1 MVKSTR
7 SLAPLGALA
16 AALLLVVA
24 ACGAAGGSTEPI
36 SVVET
41 GKGEVSFEG
50 TVHPILM
57 DHCVRCHGEDAD
69 GGLSILSY
77 ESLMKGGGS
86 GDTIV
91 PGDPD
96 ASRLVTSVEKTRP
109 PHMPPRVF
117 PALTEDR
124 IAAIRDWIEAGA
136 ENN

>member
-1 MVKSTR
+1 MKRAR

-24 ACGAAGGSTEPI
+24 ACGGGSTEPI

-41 GKGEVSFEG
+41 DQGEVSFKG

-69 GGLSILSY
+69 GELSILSY
-77 ESLMKGGGS
+77 ESLMEGGKS

-96 ASRLVTSVEKTRP
+96 ASRLVTSVEKARP
-109 PHMPPRVF
+109 PHMPPRIF

-136 ENN
+136 EDD